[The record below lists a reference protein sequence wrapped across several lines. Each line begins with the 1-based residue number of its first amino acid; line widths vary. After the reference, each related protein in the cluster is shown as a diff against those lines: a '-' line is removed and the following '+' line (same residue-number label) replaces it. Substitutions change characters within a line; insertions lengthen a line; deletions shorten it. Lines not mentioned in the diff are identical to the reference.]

1 MFILTKIA
9 DLVQIAP
16 EDFSKRSIDAIED
29 NINAKY
35 SNKVSLDLRS
45 LSIPKRSLTRRWQI
59 QVIQKIGL
67 CICLYDLQWASEGLI
82 GHGTGLVN
90 VNVEFR
96 MVVFRPFKGEVIIGR
111 IRSSTPAGIN
121 LRTDFFDDI
130 FVPYEELPEGAEY
143 SHSEQLW
150 VWNVDDENR
159 LFYDIHE
166 MVHFQVID
174 EEWHD
179 QAPAGPTQTQVEDAP
194 AKTPYRI
201 KASMAAEGLGV
212 CLWWD

>member
-16 EDFSKRSIDAIED
+16 ADFSKRSKEAIED

-35 SNKVSLDLRS
+35 SNK
-45 LSIPKRSLTRRWQI
+45 
-59 QVIQKIGL
+59 VIQKIGL

-96 MVVFRPFKGEVIIGR
+96 MVVFRPFKGEVMMAR
-111 IRSSTPAGIN
+111 ISTSTPEGIH
-121 LRTDFFDDI
+121 LQTDFFADI
-130 FVPYEELPEGAEY
+130 FVSYEYLPPGGRVVRISVAEWAIDRQALTIPYS
-143 SHSEQLW
+143 SHSHQLW
-150 VWNVDDENR
+150 VWNVDEEQR
-159 LFYDIHE
+159 LLYEMHE
-166 MVHFQVID
+166 MVRFQVID

-179 QAPAGPTQTQVEDAP
+179 QAPAGPKKQEETEATA
-194 AKTPYRI
+194 PYRI
-201 KASMAAEGLGV
+201 KGSMIADGLGL

>member
-1 MFILTKIA
+1 MFILTKIS
-9 DLVQIAP
+9 DLVQVAP

-35 SNKVSLDLRS
+35 SNKVRL
-45 LSIPKRSLTRRWQI
+45 LTLNL
-59 QVIQKIGL
+59 VIQKIGL
-67 CICLYDLQWASEGLI
+67 CICIYDILWTSEGLI

-90 VNVEFR
+90 INTEFR
-96 MVVFRPFKGEVIIGR
+96 MVVFRPFKGEVMLGR

-130 FVPYEELPEGAEY
+130 FVPFEELPEGAEY

-150 VWNVDDENR
+150 IWNFDEER

-166 MVHFQVID
+166 MVRFQVVD

-179 QAPAGPTQTQVEDAP
+179 QAPAGPSQADDAP
-194 AKTPYRI
+194 PKTPYKI

-212 CLWWD
+212 CLWWDGA

>member
-9 DLVQIAP
+9 DLVEIAP
-16 EDFSKRSIDAIED
+16 EDFRKKSKAAIED

-35 SNKVSLDLRS
+35 ANK
-45 LSIPKRSLTRRWQI
+45 
-59 QVIQKIGL
+59 VIQKIGL
-67 CICLYDLQWASEGLI
+67 CVCLYDLLWTSEGLI

-96 MVVFRPFKGEVIIGR
+96 LIVFRPFKGEVMIGR

-130 FVPYEELPEGAEY
+130 FIPFDELPEGAEFN
-143 SHSEQLW
+143 HSEQLW
-150 VWNVDDENR
+150 IWNIEDDR
-159 LFYDIHE
+159 LFYDNHE
-166 MVHFQVID
+166 MVRFQVID

-179 QAPAGPTQTQVEDAP
+179 QTPAGPSQGDEAAP
-194 AKTPYRI
+194 PKPPY
-201 KASMAAEGLGV
+201 KVKGTMAMEGLGV
-212 CLWWD
+212 CLWWDGQGGE

>member
-1 MFILTKIA
+1 MFILSKLS

-35 SNKVSLDLRS
+35 SNKV
-45 LSIPKRSLTRRWQI
+45 
-59 QVIQKIGL
+59 IQKIGL
-67 CICLYDLQWASEGLI
+67 CICLYDVLWASEGLI

-96 MVVFRPFKGEVIIGR
+96 MVVFRPFKGEVMLGR

-130 FVPYEELPEGAEY
+130 FVPN
-143 SHSEQLW
+143 HSEQLW
-150 VWNVDDENR
+150 IWNFDEER
-159 LFYDIHE
+159 LFYDNHE
-166 MVHFQVID
+166 MVRFQIID

-179 QAPAGPTQTQVEDAP
+179 QAPAGPSQVDDAP
-194 AKTPYRI
+194 PKTPYRI
-201 KASMAAEGLGV
+201 KASMGAEGLGV
-212 CLWWD
+212 CLWWDGA